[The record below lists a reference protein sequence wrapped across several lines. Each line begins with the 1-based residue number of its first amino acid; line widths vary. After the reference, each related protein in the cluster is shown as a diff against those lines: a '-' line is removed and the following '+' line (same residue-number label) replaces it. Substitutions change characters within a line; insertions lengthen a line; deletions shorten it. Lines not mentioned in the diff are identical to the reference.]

1 MVVLCFFTGKG
12 IGPLTFAP
20 VRFTVSTISFA
31 DLSMS
36 LWSKA
41 FNLILMLWFCTT
53 PFPLHSRRVKI
64 LPKKSDKI
72 AIKKGS
78 NQQKLKIR
86 AQPSKKSANSRFVAP
101 KCQHKYVKNPL
112 LKGFFRLTN
121 ASYSFLLMTASA
133 TLGGT
138 SAYFSGSIVK
148 VALPCVADLRSVA

>member
-41 FNLILMLWFCTT
+41 FNLIIMLCFCTT
-53 PFPLHSRRVKI
+53 PFPLQVRRVKNFA
-64 LPKKSDKI
+64 KKSDKI

-101 KCQHKYVKNPL
+101 KCQHKYVKKPFI
-112 LKGFFRLTN
+112 KRVF
-121 ASYSFLLMTASA
+121 
-133 TLGGT
+133 
-138 SAYFSGSIVK
+138 
-148 VALPCVADLRSVA
+148 